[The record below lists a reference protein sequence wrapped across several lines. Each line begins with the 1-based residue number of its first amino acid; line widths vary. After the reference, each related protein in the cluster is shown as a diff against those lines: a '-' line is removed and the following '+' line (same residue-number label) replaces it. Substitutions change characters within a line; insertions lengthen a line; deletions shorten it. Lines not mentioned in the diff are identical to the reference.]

1 MDASDAHCR
10 PCPRSRLSWCCAL
23 FGCSSRERARGGN
36 RSERV
41 WELRGR
47 CVELLACLLAVSKV
61 SGSTSAVQPRL
72 VPKEEGSSSQSVSC
86 SFCLCVCLSVCVCLV
101 CLTIYVCSASLSL
114 SLLVHV
120 SLFCLD
126 ELLAPRPLA
135 THSSLLTYTHPSS
148 YSSPARAHSSSA
160 RSVGPHKM
168 LSLGATL
175 DGPGL

>member
-36 RSERV
+36 SSERV
-41 WELRGR
+41 WELGGR

-72 VPKEEGSSSQSVSC
+72 VPKEEGSSSQVSQL
-86 SFCLCVCLSVCVCLV
+86 FLLCVCLFVCL
-101 CLTIYVCSASLSL
+101 CLPCLLDHLRMLCLSL

-126 ELLAPRPLA
+126 ELLSPRSLA

-160 RSVGPHKM
+160 RSVGLHKM

>member
-36 RSERV
+36 SSERV

-72 VPKEEGSSSQSVSC
+72 VPKEEGSSSQVSQL
-86 SFCLCVCLSVCVCLV
+86 FLLCVSVCLSVCVCLV
-101 CLTIYVCSASLSL
+101 CLNIYVCSASLSL
-114 SLLVHV
+114 LL
-120 SLFCLD
+120 SPCL
-126 ELLAPRPLA
+126 
-135 THSSLLTYTHPSS
+135 
-148 YSSPARAHSSSA
+148 
-160 RSVGPHKM
+160 VV
-168 LSLGATL
+168 LS
-175 DGPGL
+175 